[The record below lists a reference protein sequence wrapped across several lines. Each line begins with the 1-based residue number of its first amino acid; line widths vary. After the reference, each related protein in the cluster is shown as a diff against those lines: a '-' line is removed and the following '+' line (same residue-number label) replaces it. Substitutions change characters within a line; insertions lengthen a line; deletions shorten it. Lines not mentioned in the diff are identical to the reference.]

1 MEEAREALPDGW
13 DSDESRAWVDAMN
26 AEEDRRQKPIM
37 AAQLADPDFGR
48 GGPDPAEFL
57 PDDYDIE
64 RRLDAEFVAL
74 QTQAREAFDDE
85 WQFYRQGREAPAID
99 VHEQGSSIAAAEP
112 SITLATEQSGPGVP
126 GRDSGGVRVDARGG
140 MSTLTGHSVEQIS
153 PQEAAARLGVR
164 DRELGQAVTAAS
176 AGLRAAQPHGQ
187 RFETLDTQQ
196 ELEAE
201 LALPDP
207 VAEAEIRFERATDPT
222 LAYLPEGDESVL
234 AEDAP
239 ARGPEPTL
247 RREPDAID
255 RPAAGQ
261 GKPLAPL
268 HERIERAR
276 DSTLSP
282 PVAPQQSGGPMDG
295 LPRHSID
302 GPPQGIARQ
311 L

>member
-26 AEEDRRQKPIM
+26 AEEDRRQKPMM

-57 PDDYDIE
+57 PDDDDIE
-64 RRLDAEFVAL
+64 RRMHAEFT
-74 QTQAREAFDDE
+74 TQARRTFDGE
-85 WQFYRQGREAPAID
+85 WQAYRQGHEAAAIH
-99 VHEQGSSIAAAEP
+99 VHEHGSLIAAEP
-112 SITLATEQSGPGVP
+112 SVTLASEQSGPGISS
-126 GRDSGGVRVDARGG
+126 RHSAGVRVDAQGELSI
-140 MSTLTGHSVEQIS
+140 STGDSVEQIS
-153 PQEAAARLGVR
+153 PQGAAARLGVSEG
-164 DRELGQAVTAAS
+164 ELSQAVTAAS
-176 AGLRAAQPHGQ
+176 AGLRAAQ
-187 RFETLDTQQ
+187 Q
-196 ELEAE
+196 ELDAE
-201 LALPDP
+201 LGLPDP
-207 VAEAEIRFERATDPT
+207 VAEAEIRLERATDPVRSS
-222 LAYLPEGDESVL
+222 LR
-234 AEDAP
+234 EDAH
-239 ARGPEPTL
+239 AREPEAKL

-261 GKPLAPL
+261 GKPLAQL

-282 PVAPQQSGGPMDG
+282 PVAPQQSGGPVDD